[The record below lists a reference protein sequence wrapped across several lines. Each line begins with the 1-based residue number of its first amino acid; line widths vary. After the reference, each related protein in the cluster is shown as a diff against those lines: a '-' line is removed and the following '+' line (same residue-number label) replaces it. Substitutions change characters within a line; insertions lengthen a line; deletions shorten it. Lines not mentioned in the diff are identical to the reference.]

1 MFRLIYTM
9 PLYKVCLVMV
19 LLLVLWAYYRAYLPK
34 KLFWSMN
41 LCVLVLSAFAV
52 LYLTVF
58 SRKVGT
64 YDIVLV
70 PFSALSEAKKEPE
83 RYRSMLMN
91 VFLFFPLGM
100 ACANAFSDKMKM
112 RRRVILVVAIGQTS
126 FPKRKRP
133 AIADRFHYSIKLSSS
148 KKLNSSSSKCLSG
161 NLISYCSC
169 ANARTSGRLSF
180 SRFFSQD
187 NCSFDSLHGR
197 FKRRFSVISSA
208 CFSAGSEAQ
217 DLQMWDA

>member
-34 KLFWSMN
+34 KLFWLMN
-41 LCVLVLSAFAV
+41 LCVLVVAVSAV

-112 RRRVILVVAIGQTS
+112 RRRVILVVAIG
-126 FPKRKRP
+126 F
-133 AIADRFHYSIKLSSS
+133 ALSTAVEY
-148 KKLNSSSSKCLSG
+148 
-161 NLISYCSC
+161 IQY
-169 ANARTSGRLSF
+169 
-180 SRFFSQD
+180 
-187 NCSFDSLHGR
+187 
-197 FKRRFSVISSA
+197 RFSLGMAETDDVICNTLGA
-208 CFSAGSEAQ
+208 FVGSLSVILA
-217 DLQMWDA
+217 DFLGKHKKK

>member
-34 KLFWSMN
+34 RLFTAMN
-41 LCVLVLSAFAV
+41 LCLLVTSVFAV

-112 RRRVILVVAIGQTS
+112 RRRVILAVVIGFALSTAVEYIQYRFSLGMAETDDVICNTLGTLVGS
-126 FPKRKRP
+126 LSVILADFLGKHKRK
-133 AIADRFHYSIKLSSS
+133 
-148 KKLNSSSSKCLSG
+148 
-161 NLISYCSC
+161 
-169 ANARTSGRLSF
+169 
-180 SRFFSQD
+180 
-187 NCSFDSLHGR
+187 
-197 FKRRFSVISSA
+197 
-208 CFSAGSEAQ
+208 
-217 DLQMWDA
+217 

>member
-41 LCVLVLSAFAV
+41 LCVLVVAVSAV
-52 LYLTVF
+52 LYLTIF
-58 SRKVGT
+58 SRKVGI
-64 YDIVLV
+64 YDVVLV

-112 RRRVILVVAIGQTS
+112 RRRVILVVAIG
-126 FPKRKRP
+126 F
-133 AIADRFHYSIKLSSS
+133 ALSTAVEY
-148 KKLNSSSSKCLSG
+148 
-161 NLISYCSC
+161 IQY
-169 ANARTSGRLSF
+169 
-180 SRFFSQD
+180 
-187 NCSFDSLHGR
+187 
-197 FKRRFSVISSA
+197 RFSLGMAETDDVICNTLGA
-208 CFSAGSEAQ
+208 LVGSLSVILA
-217 DLQMWDA
+217 DFLGKHKKK

>member
-41 LCVLVLSAFAV
+41 LCVLVEAVSAV

-58 SRKVGT
+58 SRKVGI
-64 YDIVLV
+64 YDVVLV

-112 RRRVILVVAIGQTS
+112 RRRVILVVAIG
-126 FPKRKRP
+126 F
-133 AIADRFHYSIKLSSS
+133 ALSTVVEY
-148 KKLNSSSSKCLSG
+148 
-161 NLISYCSC
+161 IQY
-169 ANARTSGRLSF
+169 
-180 SRFFSQD
+180 
-187 NCSFDSLHGR
+187 
-197 FKRRFSVISSA
+197 RFSLGMAETDDVICNTLGA
-208 CFSAGSEAQ
+208 LVGSLSVILA
-217 DLQMWDA
+217 DFLGKHKKK

>member
-19 LLLVLWAYYRAYLPK
+19 LLLELWAYYRAYLPK

-41 LCVLVLSAFAV
+41 LCMLVVAVSAV

-64 YDIVLV
+64 YDIFLV

-112 RRRVILVVAIGQTS
+112 RRRLILVFAIGFALSKAVEYIQYRFSLGMAETDDVICNTLGAFVGSLSVIL
-126 FPKRKRP
+126 
-133 AIADRFHYSIKLSSS
+133 ADFLGKH
-148 KKLNSSSSKCLSG
+148 KKK
-161 NLISYCSC
+161 
-169 ANARTSGRLSF
+169 
-180 SRFFSQD
+180 
-187 NCSFDSLHGR
+187 
-197 FKRRFSVISSA
+197 
-208 CFSAGSEAQ
+208 
-217 DLQMWDA
+217 

>member
-41 LCVLVLSAFAV
+41 LCVLVVAVSAV

-58 SRKVGT
+58 SRKVGI
-64 YDIVLV
+64 YDVVLV

-112 RRRVILVVAIGQTS
+112 RRRVILVVAIG
-126 FPKRKRP
+126 F
-133 AIADRFHYSIKLSSS
+133 ALSTAVEY
-148 KKLNSSSSKCLSG
+148 
-161 NLISYCSC
+161 IQY
-169 ANARTSGRLSF
+169 
-180 SRFFSQD
+180 
-187 NCSFDSLHGR
+187 
-197 FKRRFSVISSA
+197 RFSLGMAESDDVICNTLGA
-208 CFSAGSEAQ
+208 LVGSLSVILA
-217 DLQMWDA
+217 DFLGKHKKK

>member
-41 LCVLVLSAFAV
+41 LCVLVMAVSAV

-58 SRKVGT
+58 SRKVGI
-64 YDIVLV
+64 YDVVLV

-112 RRRVILVVAIGQTS
+112 RRRVILVVAIG
-126 FPKRKRP
+126 F
-133 AIADRFHYSIKLSSS
+133 ALSTAVEY
-148 KKLNSSSSKCLSG
+148 
-161 NLISYCSC
+161 IQY
-169 ANARTSGRLSF
+169 
-180 SRFFSQD
+180 
-187 NCSFDSLHGR
+187 
-197 FKRRFSVISSA
+197 RFSLGMAETDDVICNTLGA
-208 CFSAGSEAQ
+208 FVGSLSVILA
-217 DLQMWDA
+217 DFLGKHKKK

>member
-41 LCVLVLSAFAV
+41 LCMLVVAVSAV

-112 RRRVILVVAIGQTS
+112 RRRVILVVAIG
-126 FPKRKRP
+126 F
-133 AIADRFHYSIKLSSS
+133 ALSTAVEY
-148 KKLNSSSSKCLSG
+148 
-161 NLISYCSC
+161 IQY
-169 ANARTSGRLSF
+169 
-180 SRFFSQD
+180 
-187 NCSFDSLHGR
+187 
-197 FKRRFSVISSA
+197 RFSLGMAETDDVICNTLGA
-208 CFSAGSEAQ
+208 LVGSLSVILA
-217 DLQMWDA
+217 DFLGKHKKK

>member
-41 LCVLVLSAFAV
+41 LCMLIVAVSAV

-112 RRRVILVVAIGQTS
+112 RRRVILVVAIG
-126 FPKRKRP
+126 F
-133 AIADRFHYSIKLSSS
+133 ALSTAVEY
-148 KKLNSSSSKCLSG
+148 
-161 NLISYCSC
+161 IQY
-169 ANARTSGRLSF
+169 
-180 SRFFSQD
+180 
-187 NCSFDSLHGR
+187 
-197 FKRRFSVISSA
+197 RFSLGMAETDDVICNTLGA
-208 CFSAGSEAQ
+208 LVGSLSVILA
-217 DLQMWDA
+217 DFLGKHKKK

>member
-41 LCVLVLSAFAV
+41 LCVLVVAVSAV

-112 RRRVILVVAIGQTS
+112 RRRVILVVAIG
-126 FPKRKRP
+126 F
-133 AIADRFHYSIKLSSS
+133 ALSTAVEY
-148 KKLNSSSSKCLSG
+148 
-161 NLISYCSC
+161 IQY
-169 ANARTSGRLSF
+169 
-180 SRFFSQD
+180 
-187 NCSFDSLHGR
+187 
-197 FKRRFSVISSA
+197 RFSLGMAETDDVICNTLGA
-208 CFSAGSEAQ
+208 FVGSLSVILA
-217 DLQMWDA
+217 DFLGKHKKK

>member
-41 LCVLVLSAFAV
+41 ICVLVVAVSAV

-58 SRKVGT
+58 SRKVGI
-64 YDIVLV
+64 YDVVLV

-112 RRRVILVVAIGQTS
+112 RRRVILVVAIG
-126 FPKRKRP
+126 F
-133 AIADRFHYSIKLSSS
+133 ALSTAVEY
-148 KKLNSSSSKCLSG
+148 
-161 NLISYCSC
+161 IQY
-169 ANARTSGRLSF
+169 
-180 SRFFSQD
+180 
-187 NCSFDSLHGR
+187 
-197 FKRRFSVISSA
+197 RFSLGMAETDDVICNTLGA
-208 CFSAGSEAQ
+208 LVGSLSVILA
-217 DLQMWDA
+217 DFLGKHKKK

>member
-19 LLLVLWAYYRAYLPK
+19 LILVLWAYYRAYLPK

-41 LCVLVLSAFAV
+41 LCVLVVAVSAV

-58 SRKVGT
+58 SRKVGI
-64 YDIVLV
+64 YDVVLV

-112 RRRVILVVAIGQTS
+112 RRRVILVVAIG
-126 FPKRKRP
+126 F
-133 AIADRFHYSIKLSSS
+133 ALSTAVEY
-148 KKLNSSSSKCLSG
+148 
-161 NLISYCSC
+161 IQY
-169 ANARTSGRLSF
+169 
-180 SRFFSQD
+180 
-187 NCSFDSLHGR
+187 
-197 FKRRFSVISSA
+197 RFSLGMAETDDVICNTLGA
-208 CFSAGSEAQ
+208 LVGSLSVILA
-217 DLQMWDA
+217 DFLGKHKKK

>member
-34 KLFWSMN
+34 KLFKAMN

-112 RRRVILVVAIGQTS
+112 RRRVILTVVIG
-126 FPKRKRP
+126 F
-133 AIADRFHYSIKLSSS
+133 ALSTAVEY
-148 KKLNSSSSKCLSG
+148 
-161 NLISYCSC
+161 IQY
-169 ANARTSGRLSF
+169 
-180 SRFFSQD
+180 
-187 NCSFDSLHGR
+187 
-197 FKRRFSVISSA
+197 RFSLGMAETDDVICNTLGA
-208 CFSAGSEAQ
+208 LVGSLSVILA
-217 DLQMWDA
+217 DFLGKHKKK

>member
-41 LCVLVLSAFAV
+41 LFVLVVAVSAV

-64 YDIVLV
+64 YDVVLV

-112 RRRVILVVAIGQTS
+112 RRRVILAVVIG
-126 FPKRKRP
+126 F
-133 AIADRFHYSIKLSSS
+133 ALSTAVEY
-148 KKLNSSSSKCLSG
+148 
-161 NLISYCSC
+161 IQY
-169 ANARTSGRLSF
+169 
-180 SRFFSQD
+180 
-187 NCSFDSLHGR
+187 
-197 FKRRFSVISSA
+197 RFSLGMAETDDVICNTLGA
-208 CFSAGSEAQ
+208 LVGSLSVTLA
-217 DLQMWDA
+217 DFLGKHKKK

>member
-41 LCVLVLSAFAV
+41 LCVLVVAVSAV

-58 SRKVGT
+58 SRKVGI
-64 YDIVLV
+64 YDVVLV

-112 RRRVILVVAIGQTS
+112 RRRVILVVAIG
-126 FPKRKRP
+126 F
-133 AIADRFHYSIKLSSS
+133 ALSTAVEY
-148 KKLNSSSSKCLSG
+148 
-161 NLISYCSC
+161 IQY
-169 ANARTSGRLSF
+169 
-180 SRFFSQD
+180 
-187 NCSFDSLHGR
+187 
-197 FKRRFSVISSA
+197 RFSLGMAETDDVICNTLGA
-208 CFSAGSEAQ
+208 FVGSLSVILA
-217 DLQMWDA
+217 DFLGKHKKK

>member
-1 MFRLIYTM
+1 MFSLIYTM

-34 KLFWSMN
+34 KLFTAMN
-41 LCVLVLSAFAV
+41 LCLLVTSVFAV

-64 YDIVLV
+64 YDVVLV

-112 RRRVILVVAIGQTS
+112 RRRVILTVVIGFALSTAVEYIQYRFSLGMAETDDVICNTLGALVGS
-126 FPKRKRP
+126 LSVTLADYLAKHKRK
-133 AIADRFHYSIKLSSS
+133 
-148 KKLNSSSSKCLSG
+148 
-161 NLISYCSC
+161 
-169 ANARTSGRLSF
+169 
-180 SRFFSQD
+180 
-187 NCSFDSLHGR
+187 
-197 FKRRFSVISSA
+197 
-208 CFSAGSEAQ
+208 
-217 DLQMWDA
+217 

>member
-34 KLFWSMN
+34 KLFTAMN
-41 LCVLVLSAFAV
+41 LCLLVTSVFAV

-64 YDIVLV
+64 YDVVLV
-70 PFSALSEAKKEPE
+70 PLSALSEAKKEPE

-112 RRRVILVVAIGQTS
+112 RRRVILAVVIGFALSTAVEYIQYRFSLGMAETDDVICNTIGAIVGSLSVTLADYLAKH
-126 FPKRKRP
+126 KRK
-133 AIADRFHYSIKLSSS
+133 
-148 KKLNSSSSKCLSG
+148 
-161 NLISYCSC
+161 
-169 ANARTSGRLSF
+169 
-180 SRFFSQD
+180 
-187 NCSFDSLHGR
+187 
-197 FKRRFSVISSA
+197 
-208 CFSAGSEAQ
+208 
-217 DLQMWDA
+217 

>member
-70 PFSALSEAKKEPE
+70 PFSALSEAKK
-83 RYRSMLMN
+83 R
-91 VFLFFPLGM
+91 
-100 ACANAFSDKMKM
+100 A
-112 RRRVILVVAIGQTS
+112 
-126 FPKRKRP
+126 
-133 AIADRFHYSIKLSSS
+133 
-148 KKLNSSSSKCLSG
+148 
-161 NLISYCSC
+161 
-169 ANARTSGRLSF
+169 
-180 SRFFSQD
+180 
-187 NCSFDSLHGR
+187 
-197 FKRRFSVISSA
+197 
-208 CFSAGSEAQ
+208 
-217 DLQMWDA
+217 

>member
-41 LCVLVLSAFAV
+41 LCVLVVAVSAV

-58 SRKVGT
+58 SRKVGI
-64 YDIVLV
+64 YDVVLV

-100 ACANAFSDKMKM
+100 ACANAFPDKMKVWH
-112 RRRVILVVAIGQTS
+112 RVIVSVVIGV
-126 FPKRKRP
+126 
-133 AIADRFHYSIKLSSS
+133 ALSTAVEY
-148 KKLNSSSSKCLSG
+148 
-161 NLISYCSC
+161 IQY
-169 ANARTSGRLSF
+169 
-180 SRFFSQD
+180 
-187 NCSFDSLHGR
+187 
-197 FKRRFSVISSA
+197 RFSLGMAETDDVICNTLGA
-208 CFSAGSEAQ
+208 FVGSLSVILA
-217 DLQMWDA
+217 DFLGKHKKK

>member
-34 KLFWSMN
+34 KLFTAMN
-41 LCVLVLSAFAV
+41 LCLLVTSVFAV

-64 YDIVLV
+64 YDVVLV

-112 RRRVILVVAIGQTS
+112 RRRVILTVVIGFALSTAVEYIQYRFSLGMAETDDVICNTLGAIVGSLSVTLAD
-126 FPKRKRP
+126 FLAKHKRK
-133 AIADRFHYSIKLSSS
+133 
-148 KKLNSSSSKCLSG
+148 
-161 NLISYCSC
+161 
-169 ANARTSGRLSF
+169 
-180 SRFFSQD
+180 
-187 NCSFDSLHGR
+187 
-197 FKRRFSVISSA
+197 
-208 CFSAGSEAQ
+208 
-217 DLQMWDA
+217 

>member
-41 LCVLVLSAFAV
+41 LCVLVVAVSAV

-58 SRKVGT
+58 SRKVGI
-64 YDIVLV
+64 YDAVLV

-112 RRRVILVVAIGQTS
+112 RRRVILVVAIGFALSTAVEYIQYRFSLGMAETDDVICNTLGALVGS
-126 FPKRKRP
+126 LSVTLADYLAKHKRK
-133 AIADRFHYSIKLSSS
+133 
-148 KKLNSSSSKCLSG
+148 
-161 NLISYCSC
+161 
-169 ANARTSGRLSF
+169 
-180 SRFFSQD
+180 
-187 NCSFDSLHGR
+187 
-197 FKRRFSVISSA
+197 
-208 CFSAGSEAQ
+208 
-217 DLQMWDA
+217 

>member
-41 LCVLVLSAFAV
+41 LCVLVVAVSAV

-58 SRKVGT
+58 SRKVGI
-64 YDIVLV
+64 YDVVLV

-112 RRRVILVVAIGQTS
+112 RRRVILVVAIGFALSTAVEYIQYRFSLGMAETDDVICNTLGALVGS
-126 FPKRKRP
+126 LSVTLADYLAKHKRK
-133 AIADRFHYSIKLSSS
+133 
-148 KKLNSSSSKCLSG
+148 
-161 NLISYCSC
+161 
-169 ANARTSGRLSF
+169 
-180 SRFFSQD
+180 
-187 NCSFDSLHGR
+187 
-197 FKRRFSVISSA
+197 
-208 CFSAGSEAQ
+208 
-217 DLQMWDA
+217 

>member
-41 LCVLVLSAFAV
+41 LCVLVVAVSAV

-58 SRKVGT
+58 SRKVGI
-64 YDIVLV
+64 YDVVLV

-112 RRRVILVVAIGQTS
+112 RRRVILVVAIG
-126 FPKRKRP
+126 F
-133 AIADRFHYSIKLSSS
+133 ALSTAVEY
-148 KKLNSSSSKCLSG
+148 
-161 NLISYCSC
+161 IQY
-169 ANARTSGRLSF
+169 
-180 SRFFSQD
+180 
-187 NCSFDSLHGR
+187 
-197 FKRRFSVISSA
+197 RFSLGMAETDDVICNTIGA
-208 CFSAGSEAQ
+208 FVGSLSVILA
-217 DLQMWDA
+217 DFLGKHKKK

>member
-41 LCVLVLSAFAV
+41 LCVLVVAVSAV

-58 SRKVGT
+58 SRKVGI
-64 YDIVLV
+64 YDVVLV

-100 ACANAFSDKMKM
+100 ACANAFSDKMKVWH
-112 RRRVILVVAIGQTS
+112 RVIVSVVIG
-126 FPKRKRP
+126 F
-133 AIADRFHYSIKLSSS
+133 ALSTAVEY
-148 KKLNSSSSKCLSG
+148 
-161 NLISYCSC
+161 IQY
-169 ANARTSGRLSF
+169 
-180 SRFFSQD
+180 
-187 NCSFDSLHGR
+187 
-197 FKRRFSVISSA
+197 RFSLGMAETDDVICNTLGA
-208 CFSAGSEAQ
+208 LVGSLSVILA
-217 DLQMWDA
+217 DFLGKHKKK

>member
-1 MFRLIYTM
+1 M

-41 LCVLVLSAFAV
+41 LCMLVVAVSAV

-112 RRRVILVVAIGQTS
+112 RRRVILVVAIG
-126 FPKRKRP
+126 F
-133 AIADRFHYSIKLSSS
+133 ALSTAVEY
-148 KKLNSSSSKCLSG
+148 
-161 NLISYCSC
+161 IQY
-169 ANARTSGRLSF
+169 
-180 SRFFSQD
+180 
-187 NCSFDSLHGR
+187 
-197 FKRRFSVISSA
+197 RFSLGMAETDDVICNTLGA
-208 CFSAGSEAQ
+208 LVGSLSVILA
-217 DLQMWDA
+217 DFLGKHKKK

>member
-1 MFRLIYTM
+1 MFSLIYTM

-41 LCVLVLSAFAV
+41 LCVLVVAVSAV

-58 SRKVGT
+58 SRRAGV
-64 YDIVLV
+64 YDVVLA
-70 PFSALSEAKKEPE
+70 PFSALREAKAEPE

-112 RRRVILVVAIGQTS
+112 RRRVILVVAIG
-126 FPKRKRP
+126 F
-133 AIADRFHYSIKLSSS
+133 ALSTAVEY
-148 KKLNSSSSKCLSG
+148 
-161 NLISYCSC
+161 IQY
-169 ANARTSGRLSF
+169 
-180 SRFFSQD
+180 
-187 NCSFDSLHGR
+187 
-197 FKRRFSVISSA
+197 RFSLGMAETDDVICNTLGA
-208 CFSAGSEAQ
+208 FVGSLSVILA
-217 DLQMWDA
+217 DFLGKHKKK

>member
-1 MFRLIYTM
+1 MIRLIYTM

-41 LCVLVLSAFAV
+41 LCVLVVAVSAV

-58 SRKVGT
+58 SRKVGI
-64 YDIVLV
+64 YDVVLV

-112 RRRVILVVAIGQTS
+112 RRRVILVVAIG
-126 FPKRKRP
+126 F
-133 AIADRFHYSIKLSSS
+133 ALSTAVEY
-148 KKLNSSSSKCLSG
+148 
-161 NLISYCSC
+161 IQY
-169 ANARTSGRLSF
+169 
-180 SRFFSQD
+180 
-187 NCSFDSLHGR
+187 
-197 FKRRFSVISSA
+197 RFSLGMAETDDVICNTLGA
-208 CFSAGSEAQ
+208 FVGSLSVILA
-217 DLQMWDA
+217 DFLGKHKKK

>member
-41 LCVLVLSAFAV
+41 LCVLVVAVSAV

-58 SRKVGT
+58 SRKVGI
-64 YDIVLV
+64 YDVVLV

-112 RRRVILVVAIGQTS
+112 RRRVILVVAIG
-126 FPKRKRP
+126 F
-133 AIADRFHYSIKLSSS
+133 ALSTAVEY
-148 KKLNSSSSKCLSG
+148 
-161 NLISYCSC
+161 IQY
-169 ANARTSGRLSF
+169 
-180 SRFFSQD
+180 
-187 NCSFDSLHGR
+187 
-197 FKRRFSVISSA
+197 RFSLGMAETDDVICNTLGA
-208 CFSAGSEAQ
+208 LVGSLSVILA
-217 DLQMWDA
+217 DFLGKHKKK

>member
-34 KLFWSMN
+34 KLFMAMN

-83 RYRSMLMN
+83 RYRQ
-91 VFLFFPLGM
+91 
-100 ACANAFSDKMKM
+100 C
-112 RRRVILVVAIGQTS
+112 
-126 FPKRKRP
+126 
-133 AIADRFHYSIKLSSS
+133 
-148 KKLNSSSSKCLSG
+148 
-161 NLISYCSC
+161 
-169 ANARTSGRLSF
+169 
-180 SRFFSQD
+180 
-187 NCSFDSLHGR
+187 
-197 FKRRFSVISSA
+197 
-208 CFSAGSEAQ
+208 
-217 DLQMWDA
+217 

>member
-1 MFRLIYTM
+1 M

-41 LCVLVLSAFAV
+41 LCVLVVAVSAV

-112 RRRVILVVAIGQTS
+112 RRRVILVVAIG
-126 FPKRKRP
+126 F
-133 AIADRFHYSIKLSSS
+133 ALSTAVEY
-148 KKLNSSSSKCLSG
+148 
-161 NLISYCSC
+161 IQY
-169 ANARTSGRLSF
+169 
-180 SRFFSQD
+180 
-187 NCSFDSLHGR
+187 
-197 FKRRFSVISSA
+197 RFSLGMAETDDVICNTLGA
-208 CFSAGSEAQ
+208 LVGSLSVILA
-217 DLQMWDA
+217 DFLGKHKKK